1 MTLNSLTGKGGG
13 TTQVESPVLTKVLR
27 TLREIYP
34 AKVEEL
40 VLISAVQKEMSAS
53 IEQIDAE
60 LNIGKAKGFL
70 EEFGDTDME
79 GRWFKITS
87 RGIERLQELE
97 LVATSADLAKLMEM
111 ERRLVDTY
119 DRIQT
124 DMSKMRSELDQRT
137 EEMTSEMEGM
147 SKRIGD
153 HDQVI
158 RTYFIRVIETF
169 GVFVGIFAIVV
180 IMVLSRPSEA
190 FDASD
195 PVAAAI
201 WVIGTPVTVV
211 VSILVMLLGIRY
223 LVLSRKE

>member
-1 MTLNSLTGKGGG
+1 MLS
-13 TTQVESPVLTKVLR
+13 KVLR

-70 EEFGDTDME
+70 EEFGETDME

-97 LVATSADLAKLMEM
+97 LVATTADLGKLMEM
-111 ERRLVDTY
+111 ERRLVETY

-124 DMSKMRSELDQRT
+124 DMSKMRSELDERT
-137 EEMTSEMEGM
+137 ESMNSEMEGM

-180 IMVLSRPSEA
+180 IMVLTRYDAVVNVKDPST
-190 FDASD
+190 
-195 PVAAAI
+195 AAI
-201 WVIGTPVTVV
+201 LVIGTPAVVV
-211 VSILVMLLGIRY
+211 VSILIMLLGIKY
-223 LVLSRKE
+223 LILLPDHR

>member
-1 MTLNSLTGKGGG
+1 M
-13 TTQVESPVLTKVLR
+13 LR

-40 VLISAVQKEMSAS
+40 VLISAVQKEVAAS

-60 LNIGKAKGFL
+60 LMIGKAKEYL
-70 EEFGDTDME
+70 EEFGGADME
-79 GRWFKITS
+79 SRWFKITS

-97 LVATSADLAKLMEM
+97 LVATTTDLGKLMEM

-119 DRIQT
+119 DRIQQ
-124 DMSKMRSELDQRT
+124 DMSVMQGQLDQRT
-137 EEMTSEMEGM
+137 EAMNAKMETM

-180 IMVLSRPSEA
+180 VMMLNQLEDVAKIE
-190 FDASD
+190 D
-195 PVAAAI
+195 PWTATIITLGKTAGV
-201 WVIGTPVTVV
+201 VIAV
-211 VSILVMLLGIRY
+211 LVMLVGIKY
-223 LVLSRKE
+223 LVLRPDHKM

>member
-1 MTLNSLTGKGGG
+1 MV
-13 TTQVESPVLTKVLR
+13 QVESPVLTKVLR

-40 VLISAVQKEMSAS
+40 VLIAAVQKEMAAS
-53 IEQIDAE
+53 IEQINAE
-60 LNIGKAKGFL
+60 LMIGKAKGYL
-70 EEFGDTDME
+70 DEFGEADVE

-97 LVATSADLAKLMEM
+97 LVATTADLGKLMEM
-111 ERRLVDTY
+111 ERRLVETY

-124 DMSKMRSELDQRT
+124 DMSAMHDQLDERT
-137 EEMTSEMEGM
+137 TAMNTEMEDM

-180 IMVLSRPSEA
+180 IMVLNNDIGGAMKADDPWTA
-190 FDASD
+190 F
-195 PVAAAI
+195 I
-201 WVIGTPVTVV
+201 LIIGTPATVV
-211 VSILVMLLGIRY
+211 LSIMVMLYGIKY
-223 LVLSRKE
+223 LILQPESKK

>member
-1 MTLNSLTGKGGG
+1 MV
-13 TTQVESPVLTKVLR
+13 QVESPILTKVLR

-40 VLISAVQKEMSAS
+40 VMIAAVQKEVSAS

-60 LNIGKAKGFL
+60 LMIGKAKGYL
-70 EEFGDTDME
+70 DEFGEAETE

-97 LVATSADLAKLMEM
+97 LVATTADLGKLMEM
-111 ERRLVDTY
+111 ERRLVETY

-124 DMSKMRSELDQRT
+124 DMSKMRSELDERT
-137 EEMTSEMEGM
+137 DTMNSEMEGM

-180 IMVLSRPSEA
+180 IMVLTRY
-190 FDASD
+190 DAVVDVED
-195 PVAAAI
+195 PWTAAI
-201 WVIGTPVTVV
+201 LVIGTPAVV
-211 VSILVMLLGIRY
+211 VISILIMLVGIKY
-223 LVLSRKE
+223 LILLPDHR

>member
-1 MTLNSLTGKGGG
+1 M
-13 TTQVESPVLTKVLR
+13 LTKVLR

-40 VLISAVQKEMSAS
+40 VLISAVQKELSAS

-60 LNIGKAKGFL
+60 VNIGKSKGFL
-70 EEFGDTDME
+70 EEFGEVDAE

-97 LVATSADLAKLMEM
+97 LVATSTDLGKLMEM
-111 ERRLVDTY
+111 ERRMVETY
-119 DRIQT
+119 DRIQQ
-124 DMSKMRSELDQRT
+124 DMSAMQGQLDERT
-137 EEMTSEMEGM
+137 AAMNSEMEAM

-180 IMVLSRPSEA
+180 VMMLNQTEDISKIE
-190 FDASD
+190 D
-195 PVAAAI
+195 PWTATALAVGKAAGL
-201 WVIGTPVTVV
+201 VIA
-211 VSILVMLLGIRY
+211 ILVMLYGIKR
-223 LVLSRKE
+223 LVLLPDRRR

>member
-1 MTLNSLTGKGGG
+1 
-13 TTQVESPVLTKVLR
+13 VLTKVLR

-40 VLISAVQKEMSAS
+40 VLIAAVQKELAAS

-60 LNIGKAKGFL
+60 LMVGRAKGFL
-70 EEFGDTDME
+70 EEFGEPDAE

-97 LVATSADLAKLMEM
+97 LVATSTDLGKLMEM
-111 ERRLVDTY
+111 ERRLVETY
-119 DRIQT
+119 DRIHQ
-124 DMSKMRSELDQRT
+124 DMSTMQEELDNRT
-137 EEMTSEMEGM
+137 EAMTADMEAM

-180 IMVLSRPSEA
+180 VMILNNPHEVMAEEDSFTRALLVLGVP
-190 FDASD
+190 
-195 PVAAAI
+195 I
-201 WVIGTPVTVV
+201 TVV
-211 VSILVMLLGIRY
+211 VSVLVMLLGIKY
-223 LVLSRKE
+223 LILMPERR

>member
-1 MTLNSLTGKGGG
+1 M
-13 TTQVESPVLTKVLR
+13 VLTKVLR

-40 VLISAVQKEMSAS
+40 VLISAVQKELSAS

-60 LNIGKAKGFL
+60 MMIGKAKGFL
-70 EEFGDTDME
+70 EEFGGADEE

-97 LVATSADLAKLMEM
+97 LVATTTDLGKLMEM
-111 ERRLVDTY
+111 ERRLVETY
-119 DRIQT
+119 DRIHH
-124 DMSKMRSELDQRT
+124 DMSVMQGQLDRRT
-137 EEMTSEMEGM
+137 EAMTANMEAMG
-147 SKRIGD
+147 KRIGD

-180 IMVLSRPSEA
+180 VMILNNPQEVMAEEDSFTRIILVLGVP
-190 FDASD
+190 
-195 PVAAAI
+195 I
-201 WVIGTPVTVV
+201 TVV
-211 VSILVMLLGIRY
+211 VSVLIMLLGIRY
-223 LVLSRKE
+223 LILEPSKK

>member
-1 MTLNSLTGKGGG
+1 M
-13 TTQVESPVLTKVLR
+13 LR

-40 VLISAVQKEMSAS
+40 VLIAAVQKELTAS

-60 LNIGKAKGFL
+60 LMVGKAKGFL
-70 EEFGDTDME
+70 EEYGDTDTE

-97 LVATSADLAKLMEM
+97 LVATSTDLGKLMEM
-111 ERRLVDTY
+111 ERRLVETY
-119 DRIQT
+119 DRIQA
-124 DMSKMRSELDQRT
+124 DMSKMRSELDERT
-137 EEMTSEMEGM
+137 EAMNSEMEGM

-180 IMVLSRPSEA
+180 VMMLTR
-190 FDASD
+190 FDKAVEVDD
-195 PVAAAI
+195 PAAAAI
-201 WVIGTPVTVV
+201 LVIGTPAVV
-211 VSILVMLLGIRY
+211 VVAILIMLMGIKY
-223 LVLSRKE
+223 LILLPDRR

>member
-1 MTLNSLTGKGGG
+1 LLGGA

-40 VLISAVQKEMSAS
+40 VLIAAVQKELAAS

-60 LNIGKAKGFL
+60 LMVGRTKGFL
-70 EEFGDTDME
+70 EEFGEPDAE

-97 LVATSADLAKLMEM
+97 LVATSTDLGKLMEM
-111 ERRLVDTY
+111 ERRLVETY
-119 DRIQT
+119 DRIHQ
-124 DMSKMRSELDQRT
+124 DMSNMQGELDKRT
-137 EEMTSEMEGM
+137 EAMTADMEAM

-180 IMVLSRPSEA
+180 VMVLNRFDQA
-190 FDASD
+190 FGVDD
-195 PVAAAI
+195 PGTAAI
-201 WVIGTPVTVV
+201 LVVGTPSAVV
-211 VSILVMLLGIRY
+211 ISVLVMLWGIKHF
-223 LVLSRKE
+223 VLQPDRDR